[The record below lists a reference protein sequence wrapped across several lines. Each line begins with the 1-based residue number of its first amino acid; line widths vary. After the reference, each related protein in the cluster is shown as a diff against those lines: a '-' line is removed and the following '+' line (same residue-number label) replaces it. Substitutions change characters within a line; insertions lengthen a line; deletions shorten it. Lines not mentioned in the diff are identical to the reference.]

1 MPVFDGHAVALRAH
15 GEGAGYNFRAVHLT
29 QKFLGL
35 FLHLFFF
42 VLDERDHV
50 AKDVERGD
58 ARISR
63 AADSLHG
70 YSHYGVEAE
79 ALMDGGEGQNQSDGR
94 AIGIRDH
101 VAATLLT
108 PALDIDELDM
118 ARVHFRD
125 HQRHIFLH
133 AQSAGVGNH
142 RATGMGKAG
151 LELGSNG
158 GIESCEN
165 HFGSAV
171 RGRRRD
177 LHLRHGSGNGSFQAP
192 TCCFR
197 IHLAFGAV

>member
-1 MPVFDGHAVALRAH
+1 MPVFHGNAVALRAH
-15 GEGAGYNFRAVHLT
+15 GKRAGYNFRAVELT
-29 QKFLGL
+29 QKFFGFL
-35 FLHLFFF
+35 LHLFFF
-42 VLDERDHV
+42 VFDERDHI
-50 AKDVERGD
+50 AEDVERGD
-58 ARISR
+58 AGISR
-63 AADSLHG
+63 AADGLHG
-70 YSHYGVEAE
+70 HGHNRFEAE
-79 ALMDGGEGQNQSDGR
+79 ALVNGGEGQNQSDGR
-94 AIGIRDH
+94 AIGIGDH
-101 VAATLLT
+101 IAATLLT

-142 RATGMGKAG
+142 RAPGMGKAG